1 MGRVSDWLIE
11 MEEDAFCMTR
21 DEWTAKHGESCID
34 IYNKLRTEWLDNEIT
49 PNEPQ
54 EHGKP
59 DEDGGQL
66 RCPSCWLREQGEKIK
81 PLDRGGY
88 YP

>member
-34 IYNKLRTEWLDNEIT
+34 IYNKLRAEWLDDEIT
-49 PNEPQ
+49 PNA
-54 EHGKP
+54 P
-59 DEDGGQL
+59 DKSTDAK
-66 RCPSCWLREQGEKIK
+66 SDDAK
-81 PLDRGGY
+81 D
-88 YP
+88 YPVY

>member
-21 DEWTAKHGESCID
+21 DEWTAKHCESSND
-34 IYNKLRTEWLDNEIT
+34 IYNKLRAEWLDEGVI

-59 DEDGGQL
+59 DDAKDK
-66 RCPSCWLREQGEKIK
+66 STDAK
-81 PLDRGGY
+81 D
-88 YP
+88 YPVY

>member
-34 IYNKLRTEWLDNEIT
+34 IYNKLRVEWLDEGVI

-59 DEDGGQL
+59 DDAK
-66 RCPSCWLREQGEKIK
+66 SDDAKSTDAK
-81 PLDRGGY
+81 D
-88 YP
+88 YPVY

>member
-1 MGRVSDWLIE
+1 
-11 MEEDAFCMTR
+11 MTR

-34 IYNKLRTEWLDNEIT
+34 IYNKLRAEWLDEGAI

-59 DEDGGQL
+59 DDAKDK
-66 RCPSCWLREQGEKIK
+66 STDAK
-81 PLDRGGY
+81 D
-88 YP
+88 YPVY

>member
-34 IYNKLRTEWLDNEIT
+34 IYNKLRMEWLDNEIT

-59 DEDGGQL
+59 DDAK
-66 RCPSCWLREQGEKIK
+66 STDAKSDDAK
-81 PLDRGGY
+81 D
-88 YP
+88 YPVY

>member
-1 MGRVSDWLIE
+1 MNTTRQKWGREMGRVSDWLIE

-34 IYNKLRTEWLDNEIT
+34 IYNKLRAEWLDEGVI

-59 DEDGGQL
+59 DDA
-66 RCPSCWLREQGEKIK
+66 K
-81 PLDRGGY
+81 D
-88 YP
+88 YPVY

>member
-34 IYNKLRTEWLDNEIT
+34 IYNKLRAEWLDDEIT
-49 PNEPQ
+49 PNA
-54 EHGKP
+54 P
-59 DEDGGQL
+59 DKSTDAK
-66 RCPSCWLREQGEKIK
+66 SDDAKSDDAK
-81 PLDRGGY
+81 D
-88 YP
+88 YPVY